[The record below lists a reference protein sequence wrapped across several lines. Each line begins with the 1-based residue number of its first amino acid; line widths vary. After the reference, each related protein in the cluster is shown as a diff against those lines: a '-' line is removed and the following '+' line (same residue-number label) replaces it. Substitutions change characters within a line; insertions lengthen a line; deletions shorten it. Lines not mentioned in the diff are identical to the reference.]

1 MEKEKALTPA
11 EWRIMDCLW
20 RSAPLTLM
28 QLVSALKEETDWRKS
43 TIATL
48 LGRMEEKDLIRYET
62 NGRTRQYFPCLAQ
75 ADAAMK
81 ETASLLDRAYQ
92 GSLGLLV
99 STMVENRAVSKE
111 ELADLQAIL
120 QKAEEELS

>member
-62 NGRTRQYFPCLAQ
+62 NGLAQ